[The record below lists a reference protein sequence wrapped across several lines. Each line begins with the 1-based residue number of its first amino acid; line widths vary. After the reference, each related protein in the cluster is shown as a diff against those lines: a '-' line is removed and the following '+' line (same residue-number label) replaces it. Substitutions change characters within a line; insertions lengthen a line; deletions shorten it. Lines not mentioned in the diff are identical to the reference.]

1 VLKSIRIVSQCW
13 YRGNPL
19 PGTKF
24 ITACVDIRNVL
35 VLVKAEFLAVELQI
49 KSANLSKFPVS
60 DFSGSTTKFSTV
72 RLYSLLMSLLY

>member
-1 VLKSIRIVSQCW
+1 MLKSIRIVSQCW

-24 ITACVDIRNVL
+24 STACVDIRN
-35 VLVKAEFLAVELQI
+35 VKAEFLAVELQI